1 MAKKTTKVGGAK
13 AKKTTKVGGVKAK
26 KTSKVGVAKVKK
38 TTKVGRVNTEKVD
51 GAKVEGVTLTIDGQ
65 KLTVPRGTT
74 LLQAAQGAGTEVPH
88 YCYHP
93 GLSSP
98 AMCRLCLVEVEGAPK
113 LLPSCT
119 TTVADGQVVLTQSA
133 DATRMRRGVLEFYLL
148 NHPLD
153 CPICDQS
160 GECDLQDY
168 VFAEG
173 REHGR
178 GREAKRVLGR
188 DDFGGDILFYGDRCV
203 MCTRCVRFMEEIEEK
218 PLLTVVERGSRA
230 VIDTFFDEGL
240 EQSDWAGNV
249 VDICPVGALVSKD
262 FLHKARA
269 WDLEHTSSI
278 CPNCSQGCN
287 IELHT
292 RDNLVHRMKP
302 RTNLEVNGHWI
313 CDYGRGRYEW
323 LNRGDRLEAPL
334 VRGEE
339 RNMAMGWTAA
349 LEALKE
355 RIDTLGK
362 SSVKAVVSPFWSNE
376 DLGAVSRLVKTL
388 GGGSVVFRSPRAEEE
403 IALLGYEG
411 LARRKALAPNVLG
424 AELLGCT
431 RVGDDA
437 GQGGLEDLVDHDGV
451 VLVLGDALDDQPEG
465 FASNA
470 ALVVYLGAY
479 TSSALASADFQF
491 PITTFAEQEGTFTN
505 HAGRVQRF
513 SPALSGPG
521 TARPVWLVLGAL
533 LGALQDEEGP
543 SRAEQAF
550 GLVAKAVKSY
560 QGLDYETIGAQGAPS
575 GARVPVPG
583 D

>member
-1 MAKKTTKVGGAK
+1 MAKKTFKVDSANGGGANVED
-13 AKKTTKVGGVKAK
+13 ANVERA
-26 KTSKVGVAKVKK
+26 
-38 TTKVGRVNTEKVD
+38 D
-51 GAKVEGVTLTIDGQ
+51 VEGVTLTIDGQ
-65 KLTVPRGTT
+65 EVTVPEGTT

-119 TTVADGQVVLTQSA
+119 TTVADGQVVLTQS
-133 DATRMRRGVLEFYLL
+133 DEATRMRRGVLEFYLL

-178 GREAKRVLGR
+178 GRDAKRVLGR
-188 DDFGGDILFYGDRCV
+188 DDFGGDVLFYGDRCV
-203 MCTRCVRFMEEIEEK
+203 MCTRCVRFMNEIEEK
-218 PLLTVVERGSRA
+218 PLLTVVERGNRS

-240 EQSDWAGNV
+240 EKAEWAGNV

-269 WDLEHTSSI
+269 WDLKHTPSI

-302 RTNLEVNGHWI
+302 RINPEVNGHWI
-313 CDYGRGRYEW
+313 CDYGRSRYEW
-323 LNRGDRLEAPL
+323 LNRGDRLEAPV
-334 VRGEE
+334 VRTGGHNTA
-339 RNMAMGWTAA
+339 RGWTAA
-349 LEALKE
+349 LESLKA
-355 RIDTLGK
+355 RIDTLGE
-362 SSVKAVVSPFWSNE
+362 SAVMAVVSPFWSNE
-376 DLGAVSRLVKTL
+376 DLGAVSRLVETL
-388 GGGSVVFRSPRAEEE
+388 GGGTVVFRSPRTDEE
-403 IALLGYEG
+403 IVLQGYEG
-411 LARRKALAPNVLG
+411 LARRKSLAPNERG
-424 AELLGCT
+424 AELLGCA

-437 GQGGLEDLVDHDGV
+437 GQGGLEDLADHEGV
-451 VLVLGDALDDQPEG
+451 VLVLGDALDDQLEALAP
-465 FASNA
+465 NA
-470 ALVVYLGAY
+470 ALVTYLGAY
-479 TSSALASADFQF
+479 TSSALAAADFQL
-491 PITTFAEQEGTFTN
+491 PVTTFAEQEGTFTS

-521 TARPVWLVLGAL
+521 IARPAWLVLGAL
-533 LGALQDEEGP
+533 LGSLRDEEGP
-543 SRAEQAF
+543 TRAEQAF
-550 GLVAKAVKSY
+550 GLVASAVGSY
-560 QGLDYETIGAQGAPS
+560 EGMDYETIGSQGEASGAP
-575 GARVPVPG
+575 APVPG

>member
-1 MAKKTTKVGGAK
+1 M
-13 AKKTTKVGGVKAK
+13 AK
-26 KTSKVGVAKVKK
+26 KTSKGGDAQI
-38 TTKVGRVNTEKVD
+38 
-51 GAKVEGVTLTIDGQ
+51 EGVTLTIDGQ
-65 KLTVPRGTT
+65 EITVPQGTT
-74 LLQAAQGAGTEVPH
+74 LLQAAQGVGTEVPH

-113 LLPSCT
+113 LLASCT
-119 TTVADGQVVLTQSA
+119 TTVAEGQVVLTQSEE
-133 DATRMRRGVLEFYLL
+133 ATRMRRGVLEFYLL

-178 GREAKRVLGR
+178 GRDAKRVLGR
-188 DDFGGDILFYGDRCV
+188 DDFGGDVLFYGDRCV
-203 MCTRCVRFMEEIEEK
+203 MCTRCVRFMDEIEEN
-218 PLLTVVERGSRA
+218 PLLTVVERGNRS
-230 VIDTFFDEGL
+230 VIDTFFEEGL
-240 EQSDWAGNV
+240 DQAAWGGNV

-269 WDLEHTSSI
+269 WDLEHTPSI

-302 RTNLEVNGHWI
+302 RANLEVNGHWI

-323 LNRGDRLEAPL
+323 LNRGDRLEAP
-334 VRGEE
+334 VMFTESGNR
-339 RNMAMGWTAA
+339 AMGWKAA
-349 LEALKE
+349 LEALKA
-355 RIDTLGK
+355 RIDDVAEH
-362 SSVKAVVSPFWSNE
+362 SVKAIVSPFWSNE
-376 DLGAVSRLVKTL
+376 DLGAVARLVESF
-388 GGGSVVFRSPRAEEE
+388 GGGVVFRSPQADEE
-403 IALLGYEG
+403 IPLSGYEG
-411 LARRKALAPNVLG
+411 LARRKGLAPNERG
-424 AELLGCT
+424 AELLGCV
-431 RVGDDA
+431 RVGDKA
-437 GQGGLEDLVDHDGV
+437 GQGGVDDFADHEGV
-451 VLVLGDALDDQPEG
+451 VLVLGDSLDDQLER
-465 FASNA
+465 FAPKA

-491 PITTFAEQEGTFTN
+491 PVTTFAEQEGTFTN
-505 HAGRVQRF
+505 HIGRVQRF
-513 SPALSGPG
+513 WPALKGPG
-521 TARPVWLVLGAL
+521 AARPAWLVLGAL
-533 LGALQDEEGP
+533 LAALQDEEGP

-550 GLVAKAVKSY
+550 SLVVDSVESYEGLSY
-560 QGLDYETIGAQGAPS
+560 ESIGAGGGPT
-575 GARVPVPG
+575 GEPVPLAG

>member
-1 MAKKTTKVGGAK
+1 MAKKATAK
-13 AKKTTKVGGVKAK
+13 PA
-26 KTSKVGVAKVKK
+26 
-38 TTKVGRVNTEKVD
+38 
-51 GAKVEGVTLTIDGQ
+51 GVTLTIDGQ
-65 KLTVPRGTT
+65 ELTVPVGTT

-119 TTVADGQVVLTQSA
+119 TTVSDGQVVHTQSD
-133 DATRMRRGVLEFYLL
+133 DATRMRQGVLEFYLL

-173 REHGR
+173 RVHGR
-178 GREAKRVLGR
+178 GREAKRVFGR
-188 DDFGGDILFYGDRCV
+188 DDLGGDILFYGDRCV
-203 MCTRCVRFMEEIEEK
+203 MCTRCVRFMNEIEEK
-218 PLLTVVERGSRA
+218 PLLTVVERGNRA

-269 WDLEHTSSI
+269 WDLEHTPSI

-287 IELHT
+287 IDLHT

-302 RTNLEVNGHWI
+302 RINLEVNGHWI
-313 CDYGRGRYEW
+313 CDYGRSRYEW
-323 LNRGDRLEAPL
+323 LNRGDRLEVPVMNAE
-334 VRGEE
+334 G
-339 RNMAMGWTAA
+339 RNTAMSWTTA
-349 LEALKE
+349 LEALKV
-355 RIDTLGK
+355 RIGALGT

-376 DLGAVSRLVKTL
+376 DLGAVSRLVETL
-388 GGGSVVFRSPRAEEE
+388 GGGSIVFRSARAEEE
-403 IALLGYEG
+403 VVLQGYEG
-411 LARRKALAPNVLG
+411 LARRKALAPNGHG

-431 RVGDDA
+431 RVGDDL
-437 GQGGLEDLVDHDGV
+437 GQGGLEDLMDHEGV
-451 VLVLGDALDDQPEG
+451 VLVLGDALDDQPED
-465 FASNA
+465 FATNA
-470 ALVVYLGAY
+470 GLVLYLGAY
-479 TSSALASADFQF
+479 TSSALASVDFQL
-491 PITTFAEQEGTFTN
+491 PVTTFAEQEGTFTN

-513 SPALSGPG
+513 WPALSGAG
-521 TARPVWLVLGAL
+521 AARPAWLVLGAL
-533 LGALQDEEGP
+533 VGALQGEDGP
-543 SRAEQAF
+543 NTAEKAF
-550 GLVAKAVKSY
+550 DLVAQAIKSY
-560 QGLDYETIGAQGAPS
+560 KGLDYETIGAQGGPS
-575 GARVPVPG
+575 GAPVPVPG

>member
-1 MAKKTTKVGGAK
+1 MAKKATAK
-13 AKKTTKVGGVKAK
+13 PA
-26 KTSKVGVAKVKK
+26 
-38 TTKVGRVNTEKVD
+38 
-51 GAKVEGVTLTIDGQ
+51 GVTLTIDGQ
-65 KLTVPRGTT
+65 ELTVPVGTT

-119 TTVADGQVVLTQSA
+119 TTVSDGQVVHTQSD
-133 DATRMRRGVLEFYLL
+133 DATRMRQGVLEFYLL

-173 REHGR
+173 RVHGR
-178 GREAKRVLGR
+178 GREAKRVFGR
-188 DDFGGDILFYGDRCV
+188 DDLGGDILFYGDRCV
-203 MCTRCVRFMEEIEEK
+203 MCTRCVRFMNEIEEK
-218 PLLTVVERGSRA
+218 PLLTVVERGNRA

-269 WDLEHTSSI
+269 WDLEHTPSI

-287 IELHT
+287 IDLHT

-302 RTNLEVNGHWI
+302 RINLEVNGHWI
-313 CDYGRGRYEW
+313 CDYGRSRYEW
-323 LNRGDRLEAPL
+323 LNRGDRLELPVMNAE
-334 VRGEE
+334 G
-339 RNMAMGWTAA
+339 RNTAMSWTTA
-349 LEALKE
+349 LEALKV
-355 RIDTLGK
+355 RIGALGK

-376 DLGAVSRLVKTL
+376 DLGAVSRLVETL
-388 GGGSVVFRSPRAEEE
+388 GGGSIVFRSARAEEE
-403 IALLGYEG
+403 VVLQGYEG
-411 LARRKALAPNVLG
+411 LARRKALAPNGHG

-431 RVGDDA
+431 RVGDDL
-437 GQGGLEDLVDHDGV
+437 GQGGLEDLMDHEGV
-451 VLVLGDALDDQPEG
+451 VLVLGDTLDDQPED
-465 FASNA
+465 FAPNA
-470 ALVVYLGAY
+470 GLVLYLGAY
-479 TSSALASADFQF
+479 TSSALASVDFQL
-491 PITTFAEQEGTFTN
+491 PVTTFAEQEGTFTN

-513 SPALSGPG
+513 WPALSGAG
-521 TARPVWLVLGAL
+521 AARPAWLVLGAL
-533 LGALQDEEGP
+533 VGALQGEDGP
-543 SRAEQAF
+543 NTAEKAF
-550 GLVAKAVKSY
+550 DLVAQAIKSY
-560 QGLDYETIGAQGAPS
+560 KGLDYETIGAQGGPS
-575 GARVPVPG
+575 GAPVPVPG